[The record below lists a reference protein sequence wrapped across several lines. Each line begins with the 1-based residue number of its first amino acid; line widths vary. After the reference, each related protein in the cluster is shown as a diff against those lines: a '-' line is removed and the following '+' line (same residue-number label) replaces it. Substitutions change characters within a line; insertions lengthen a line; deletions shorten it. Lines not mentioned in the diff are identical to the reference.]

1 VESRTATQQLIAEIR
16 ARAALRQAEL
26 ARRAGMPRSVVNA
39 YERGKREPGAAALA
53 QLASAGG
60 FRLELAPA
68 LGSVDAERAGRILS
82 QVLDLG
88 ESLPGRR
95 RGSLE
100 FPPLRTPAQ

>member
-1 VESRTATQQLIAEIR
+1 VESRTVTQQLIAEIR
-16 ARAALRQAEL
+16 ARAGLRQAEL

-53 QLASAGG
+53 HMASAGG

-68 LGSVDAERAGRILS
+68 LGSVDVERAGRILS

-100 FPPLRTPAQ
+100 FPPLRTPA